1 MKKLSVI
8 AIVVSCIVVF
18 GSFRSALGQ
27 DPPQGIRN
35 FLKINED
42 FCTGGQPRVEQL
54 ETLKASGVKAIINLR
69 TPGEHRADE
78 EKAAAE
84 KLGLKYFNIPVVY
97 ADPKE
102 EQATEFLKLTDDPSN
117 RPVFIHCTAAI
128 RVGAFWMIRRVL
140 RDGYSIEKAEEDAA
154 KVGLRQAPHLV
165 EFAKAYIAKHQ
176 KK

>member
-1 MKKLSVI
+1 MKKLSFFAISLVFVI
-8 AIVVSCIVVF
+8 TLAFVK
-18 GSFRSALGQ
+18 RSLGQ
-27 DPPQGIRN
+27 DKPSDIRN
-35 FLKINED
+35 FVRINEQ
-42 FCTGGQPRVEQL
+42 FCTGGQPRIEQL
-54 ETLKASGVKAIINLR
+54 EQLKASGVRAIINLR
-69 TPGEHRADE
+69 TPGEHRSEE
-78 EKAAAE
+78 EKAEAE

-102 EQATEFLKLTDDPSN
+102 EQVTEFLKLTDDPAN

-128 RVGAFWMIRRVL
+128 RVGAFWMIRRAL

-165 EFAKAYIAKHQ
+165 EFAKAYIAKY